1 MSGVYFEL
9 DDVGSGSTSDA
20 YATSS
25 FPFEGSCRIE
35 ACVFA
40 VYRGA
45 EGPTP
50 LVGQSAPLDFAPP
63 PELTISP
70 TTGLHAGDPIAAIAE
85 NLVPGGT
92 YDWAVCADAACDGG
106 EVLHAD
112 TDGRLAFTAP
122 ASPYTHSGVPYG
134 YCRDDCRVEVH
145 GIGTDNRSPSVSATY
160 AVAAGTVTATP
171 STGLADGQA
180 VQVEGTD
187 LVRTYEGPTL
197 WIFPT
202 GGWALTQC
210 DRTGSTT
217 SRWAGCSST
226 APPDRRPGA

>member
-1 MSGVYFEL
+1 
-9 DDVGSGSTSDA
+9 
-20 YATSS
+20 
-25 FPFEGSCRIE
+25 
-35 ACVFA
+35 
-40 VYRGA
+40 
-45 EGPTP
+45 
-50 LVGQSAPLDFAPP
+50 
-63 PELTISP
+63 
-70 TTGLHAGDPIAAIAE
+70 
-85 NLVPGGT
+85 
-92 YDWAVCADAACDGG
+92 VCADAACDGG

-112 TDGRLAFTAP
+112 TDGTLAFTAP

-210 DRTGSTT
+210 DRAVLDDVTLGGLLVHCAAGPPTRGVTVEGTSLDTTLEVRSTITKILGGTTDCAAAPGRCVVGLARFEQDGSV
-217 SRWAGCSST
+217 SAHL
-226 APPDRRPGA
+226 APVSFG